1 MAIVDEFDDDGT
13 NTLDIDEFENV
24 IREFDWT
31 NEEWLSAM
39 SQDLYELSFGK
50 PKLGF
55 SVANKEGT
63 GTIVVNRLHDPDLLL
78 PVESETGAEEEQARL
93 VSLMMGGGAFARPP
107 QQRLY
112 LGDTV
117 VAING
122 APLGWVTDHQVLADK
137 VGPLERPVKVTFR
150 REYVDNY
157 LPATDPE
164 PLRAAPQDLK
174 V

>member
-1 MAIVDEFDDDGT
+1 MHERSRGRRSRAPDQRDSGAKSGAMPGVLAAQERNLSPDTDGAPAKRPL
-13 NTLDIDEFENV
+13 TL
-24 IREFDWT
+24 RSRT
-31 NEEWLSAM
+31 SGM
-39 SQDLYELSFGK
+39 
-50 PKLGF
+50 
-55 SVANKEGT
+55 GT
-63 GTIVVNRLHDPDLLL
+63 GTIVVNRIHDPDLLL
-78 PVESETGAEEEQARL
+78 PVESETGAEQEQARL

-107 QQRLY
+107 QPRLY